1 MIVLK
6 DISKLR
12 SLLSDVRKTKTI
24 GFVPTMGF
32 LHEGHISLVKMCKE
46 STEFTVVSIFVN
58 PTQFAPTEDLN
69 RYPRDEKGDLEK
81 LENAGTDLV
90 FFPDKATMYPG
101 GFQTYVEV
109 QELTKPLCGAT
120 RGTSHFRGVSTVVAK
135 LFNMV
140 QPDKAFF
147 GKKDFQQ
154 LAVIKQMVKD
164 LNYPVEIIPGETVRE
179 NDGLAMS
186 SRNSYL
192 SPADRKSSVCLSRG
206 LFLARDKYHA
216 GDIRIDEIELFAA
229 DFIKANAPQSRIDYV
244 QCLDADKLT
253 IPTPETKNLV
263 LACAVFFQR
272 TRLIDNVTFTV
283 S

>member
-32 LHEGHISLVKMCKE
+32 LHEGHISLVKMCRE
-46 STEFTVVSIFVN
+46 STDYTVVSIFVN
-58 PTQFAPTEDLN
+58 PTQFAPTEDLD

-81 LENAGTDLV
+81 LEKAGTDLV
-90 FFPDKATMYPG
+90 FFPDKLTMYPN
-101 GFQTYVEV
+101 GFQTCVEV
-109 QELTKPLCGAT
+109 QELTKPLCGAS

-164 LNYPVEIIPGETVRE
+164 LDYPVEIVPGETVRE
-179 NDGLAMS
+179 EDGLAMS

-192 SPADRKSSVCLSRG
+192 TPNDRKSAVNLSHG
-206 LFLARDKYHA
+206 LFLARDKYSA
-216 GDIRIDEIELFAA
+216 GEIKIDEIAAFAS
-229 DFIKANAPQSRIDYV
+229 DFIRNNAPESRIDYV
-244 QCLDADKLT
+244 ECLDADNLT
-253 IPTPETKNLV
+253 FPTLETKNLV

-272 TRLIDNVTFTV
+272 TRLIDNVTFRV